1 MAEPSSP
8 TATLRLAAIVES
20 SDDAI
25 VSKDLNGIVTS
36 WNQAAERVF
45 GYTAEEMIG
54 KSITTIVPPDRLA
67 EEAVVLRKIRRG
79 EAVNHFETIRM
90 RKDGSLVPISLTVS
104 PIRAR
109 NGTIVGASK
118 IARDISERRRAEQA
132 LADAERRRND
142 LQVRLMALAEGS
154 SALFQSPEVQA
165 VLPAAIE
172 LAKSLIPA
180 DGYAIWRFD
189 EAGQAWTVAA
199 SEGLSRPFVDRI
211 ISIQR
216 GRATAPLPLTEPL
229 VIEDVSSDPATAE
242 QREAMASEG
251 VQSMLALALTIRR
264 NAAGTLVFYYRTRHI
279 ADPNEVQIARAI
291 SNLIAAALTTGELY
305 DEQKVRQDEAT
316 RAYAQASEA
325 NRAKDEFLATLSHEL
340 RTPLN
345 AVLGWARML
354 RSGSVGPDR
363 TVRAL
368 EVIERNAEAQLRLV
382 EDMLDLSRIITGNLR
397 LDVQPTR
404 VSQAIAAAV
413 ETILPA
419 AKAKEIAIVLD
430 ANPLAT
436 VMGDQARLQQVV
448 WNLLAN
454 AVKFTP
460 RGGSIT
466 IALRADASTVEMEV
480 ADTGEGIAAEILPYV
495 FDRFRQ
501 GESGST
507 RTQMG
512 LGLGLAI
519 VRHIVEMHGG
529 RVTVKSGG
537 KDQGATFTLSF
548 PSATREQALP
558 MTNHRRFVPL
568 AASQLDEILAGVRA
582 LVVDDDPEARDLMAA
597 MLEARGVQVRT
608 AASAREGLLVLE
620 NELPDVILSDLAMP
634 DQDGYDLIRELRRRS
649 ASSGGLVPAIAVS
662 AYARTEDS
670 ARSLASGFQIHLTKP
685 IDPNTLYSAIERLA
699 IPSGS
704 GAGE

>member
-8 TATLRLAAIVES
+8 AATLRLAAIVES

-25 VSKDLNGIVTS
+25 ISKDLNGTVTS

-45 GYTAEEMIG
+45 GYTAAEMIG
-54 KSITTIVPPDRLA
+54 KSITTIVPHDRLA
-67 EEAVVLRKIRRG
+67 EETVVLRKIRRG
-79 EAVNHFETIRM
+79 EAVNHFETIRV
-90 RKDGSLVPISLTVS
+90 RKDGTLVPISLTVS

-109 NGTIVGASK
+109 DGTIVGASK
-118 IARDISERRRAEQA
+118 IARDISDRRRAEQA
-132 LADAERRRND
+132 LADAERRRSD
-142 LQVRLMALAEGS
+142 LQARLMALAAGS
-154 SALFQSPEVQA
+154 AALFQSPELQS
-165 VLPAAIE
+165 VLPAAID
-172 LAKSLIPA
+172 LARSLIPA

-189 EAGQAWTVAA
+189 ETGHAWTVAA
-199 SEGLSRPFVDRI
+199 SEGLSRPFVERI
-211 ISIQR
+211 ISIQQ
-216 GRATAPLPLTEPL
+216 GRAAAPASFTEPL
-229 VIEDVSSDPATAE
+229 VIEDVNSDPATAE
-242 QREAMASEG
+242 QREAMAFEG

-264 NAAGTLVFYYRTRHI
+264 IAAGTLVFYYRSRHV
-279 ADPNEVQIARAI
+279 ADPNEVQIAKAI

-305 DEQKVRQDEAT
+305 DEQKIRQDEAT
-316 RAYAQASEA
+316 RAYSQANEA

-354 RSGSVGPDR
+354 RSGGMGPDR
-363 TVRAL
+363 TERAL

-419 AKAKEIAIVLD
+419 AKAKEITIVLD
-430 ANPLAT
+430 ANPHAM

-448 WNLLAN
+448 WNLLSN

-466 IALRADASTVEMEV
+466 IALRADDTTVEMEV
-480 ADTGEGIAAEILPYV
+480 ADNGEGIPVEILPFV

-529 RVTVKSGG
+529 RVGVKSGG
-537 KDQGATFTLSF
+537 KGQGATFTLSF
-548 PSATREQALP
+548 PSAAREQPLP
-558 MTNHRRFVPL
+558 IARDPRFATL
-568 AASQLDEILAGVRA
+568 AAGQLDEILAGVQA
-582 LVVDDDPEARDLMAA
+582 LVVDDDPDARDLLAA
-597 MLEARGVQVRT
+597 LLEARGVQVRT

-620 NELPDVILSDLAMP
+620 QGLPDVILSDLAMP
-634 DQDGYDLIRELRRRS
+634 DQDGYDLIRELRRRP
-649 ASSGGLVPAIAVS
+649 AASGGLVPAIAVS
-662 AYARTEDS
+662 AYARAEDS
-670 ARSLASGFQIHLTKP
+670 SRSLASGFQIHLTKP
-685 IDPNTLYSAIERLA
+685 IDPTALYSAIERLA
-699 IPSGS
+699 VLSGR
-704 GAGE
+704 GAVE

>member
-8 TATLRLAAIVES
+8 AATLRLAAIVES

-25 VSKDLNGIVTS
+25 ISKDLNGTVTS

-45 GYTAEEMIG
+45 GYTAAEMIG
-54 KSITTIVPPDRLA
+54 KSITTIVPHERLA
-67 EEAVVLRKIRRG
+67 EETVVLQKIRRG
-79 EAVNHFETIRM
+79 DAVNHFETIRV
-90 RKDGSLVPISLTVS
+90 RKDGTLVPISLTVS

-109 NGTIVGASK
+109 DGTIVGASK
-118 IARDISERRRAEQA
+118 IARDISDRRRAEQA

-142 LQVRLMALAEGS
+142 LQARLMALAAGS
-154 SALFQSPEVQA
+154 AALFQSPEVQA
-165 VLPAAIE
+165 VLPAAID
-172 LAKSLIPA
+172 LARSLIPA

-189 EAGQAWTVAA
+189 ETGHTWTVAA
-199 SEGLSRPFVDRI
+199 SEGLSRPFVERI
-211 ISIQR
+211 ISIQQ
-216 GRATAPLPLTEPL
+216 GRAAGPASFTEPL
-229 VIEDVSSDPATAE
+229 VIEDVNSDPAMAD
-242 QREAMASEG
+242 QREAMAFEG
-251 VQSMLALALTIRR
+251 VQSMLVLALTIRR
-264 NAAGTLVFYYRTRHI
+264 IAAGTLVFYYRTRHI

-305 DEQKVRQDEAT
+305 DEQKIRQDEAT
-316 RAYAQASEA
+316 RAYSQASEA

-354 RSGSVGPDR
+354 RSGGMGPDR
-363 TVRAL
+363 TERAL

-404 VSQAIAAAV
+404 ISQAIAAAV

-419 AKAKEIAIVLD
+419 AKAKEITIVLD
-430 ANPLAT
+430 ANPHAT

-448 WNLLAN
+448 WNLLSN

-466 IALRADASTVEMEV
+466 IALRSDGTTVEMEV
-480 ADTGEGIAAEILPYV
+480 ADNGEGISVEILPFV

-529 RVTVKSGG
+529 RVSVTSGG

-548 PSATREQALP
+548 PSAAREQPLP
-558 MTNHRRFVPL
+558 MARDPRFATL
-568 AASQLDEILAGVRA
+568 AAGQLDEILAGVRA
-582 LVVDDDPEARDLMAA
+582 LVVDDDPDARDLLAA
-597 MLEARGVQVRT
+597 LLEARGVEVRT

-620 NELPDVILSDLAMP
+620 QGLPDVILSDLAMP

-649 ASSGGLVPAIAVS
+649 AASGGLLPAIAVS
-662 AYARTEDS
+662 AYARAEDS
-670 ARSLASGFQIHLTKP
+670 SRSLASGFQIHLTKP
-685 IDPNTLYSAIERLA
+685 IDPNALYSAIERLA
-699 IPSGS
+699 MLSGR
-704 GAGE
+704 GAVE

>member
-1 MAEPSSP
+1 MAEPTSP
-8 TATLRLAAIVES
+8 AATLRLAAIVES

-45 GYTAEEMIG
+45 GYTPEEMIG
-54 KSITTIVPPDRLA
+54 KSITIIVPPDRLA
-67 EEAVVLRKIRRG
+67 EETVVLQKIRRG
-79 EAVNHFETIRM
+79 EAVKHFETIRM

-109 NGTIVGASK
+109 DGTIVGASK

-142 LQVRLMALAEGS
+142 LQIRLMALAAGS
-154 SALFQSPEVQA
+154 TALFQSPEVQA
-165 VLPAAIE
+165 VLPAAID
-172 LAKSLIPA
+172 LAKSLVPA
-180 DGYAIWRFD
+180 EGYAIWRFD
-189 EAGQAWTVAA
+189 EVGRTWTVAA
-199 SEGLSRPFVDRI
+199 SEGLSRPFVERI
-211 ISIQR
+211 ISIQQ
-216 GRATAPLPLTEPL
+216 GSAATPPSFTEAL

-242 QREAMASEG
+242 QREAMAFEG
-251 VQSMLALALTIRR
+251 VQSMLALPLTIRR
-264 NAAGTLVFYYRTRHI
+264 IAAGSLVFYYRTRHI

-316 RAYAQASEA
+316 RAYSQASEA

-363 TVRAL
+363 MARAL
-368 EVIERNAEAQLRLV
+368 EVVERNAEAQLRLV

-404 VSQAIAAAV
+404 ISQAIAAAV

-430 ANPLAT
+430 ANPHAT
-436 VMGDQARLQQVV
+436 IMGDQARLQQVV
-448 WNLLAN
+448 WNLLSN

-466 IALRADASTVEMEV
+466 IALRSDATTVEMVV
-480 ADTGEGIAAEILPYV
+480 ADTGEGIASEILPFV

-529 RVTVKSGG
+529 RVSVKSGG
-537 KDQGATFTLSF
+537 QGQGATFTLSF
-548 PSATREQALP
+548 PSAAREQSLP
-558 MTNHRRFVPL
+558 MTRDGRFAS
-568 AASQLDEILAGVRA
+568 AAGQFDEILAGVRA
-582 LVVDDDPEARDLMAA
+582 LVVDDDADARDLLAA
-597 MLEARGVQVRT
+597 LLEARGVQVRT
-608 AASAREGLLVLE
+608 AASVREGLLVLE
-620 NELPDVILSDLAMP
+620 HELPDVIVSDLAMP

-649 ASSGGLVPAIAVS
+649 AAAGGLVPAIAVS
-662 AYARTEDS
+662 AYARAEDS
-670 ARSLASGFQIHLTKP
+670 SRSLASGFQIHLTKP
-685 IDPNTLYSAIERLA
+685 IDPNALYSAIERLA
-699 IPSGS
+699 ILSGR